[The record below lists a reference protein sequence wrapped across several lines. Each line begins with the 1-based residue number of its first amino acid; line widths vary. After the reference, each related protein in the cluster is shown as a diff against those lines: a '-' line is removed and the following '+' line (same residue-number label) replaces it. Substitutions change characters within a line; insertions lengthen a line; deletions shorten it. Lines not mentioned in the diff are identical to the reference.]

1 MDGAWRLGSLGGI
14 EIRVHYTWL
23 LAFFLIAWSL
33 ARGYFPM
40 AGSPSG
46 SGTYWTLGVVAALLL
61 FASVLVHELGHS
73 FVARSRGLRVSNIT
87 LFIFGG
93 VSNITREPSTAR
105 DEFLI
110 SVIGPVISFVLAGL
124 FWALGQ
130 VLPTDTSASAVAGY
144 LAFANLLLGIF
155 NIVPGFPLDGGR
167 VLRSILWGATRNMMR
182 ATQIATYVGQVVAWL
197 LIAWGVLQVLAG
209 DLFGG
214 LWIGFIGWFL
224 NSGAEASR
232 QQATAQAV
240 FGRVPVSSVMDASP
254 EYLSPGVTVSDFV
267 LEHVIRHHQR
277 ALPVVSDGRLVGIIS
292 ITDAKHLNQDAWQET
307 RVGEIMS
314 RAPLTTL
321 GPDASISDAMQT
333 IVDSGFHQL
342 PIVQGDTLVGMVS
355 RADVMRAVHSG
366 IRGPERPAAQTEV
379 VGTQPKTAPSR
390 G

>member
-1 MDGAWRLGSLGGI
+1 
-14 EIRVHYTWL
+14 
-23 LAFFLIAWSL
+23 
-33 ARGYFPM
+33 
-40 AGSPSG
+40 
-46 SGTYWTLGVVAALLL
+46 
-61 FASVLVHELGHS
+61 VHELGHS

-124 FWALGQ
+124 FWAIGH
-130 VLPTDTSASAVAGY
+130 VFPTDNAAGAVFGY
-144 LAFANLLLGIF
+144 LAYANLLLGIF

-167 VLRSILWGATRNMMR
+167 VLRSILWGVTGNMLR

-232 QQATAQAV
+232 QQATAEAT

-254 EYLSPGVTVSDFV
+254 ESLSPGVPVSDFV

-292 ITDAKHLNQDAWQET
+292 INQNAWQET
-307 RVGEIMS
+307 RVGEIMTRS
-314 RAPLTTL
+314 PLRTL
-321 GPDASISDAMQT
+321 GPGASVSDALQA
-333 IVDSGFHQL
+333 IVESGFHQL
-342 PIVQGDTLVGMVS
+342 PIVEGDTLVGMLS
-355 RADVMRAVHSG
+355 RADVMRVVHSG
-366 IRGPERPAAQTEV
+366 IGGEKPPTPQPEV